1 MRAPGRSKR
10 ASEMTGVV
18 REYGATTEI
27 RQECEDEVY
36 NRLMDDAVDTVEDS
50 QQIAGRTMD
59 ALESQRWQI
68 REAADRARSTRGVT
82 TDARQT
88 LASIEFERAKKR
100 FFLSLIIVALAIFDG
115 WLAYLLT
122 KHGGNFKG

>member
-1 MRAPGRSKR
+1 
-10 ASEMTGVV
+10 MTGV

-27 RQECEDEVY
+27 RQECEDDVY

-50 QQIAGRTMD
+50 EQVAGRTMD
-59 ALESQRWQI
+59 VLESQRWQI
-68 REAADRARSTRGVT
+68 REAATRARSTRGVT
-82 TDARQT
+82 SDARQT
-88 LASIEFERAKKR
+88 LTSIEFERAKKR